1 MKINSFFLLVSLLLT
16 AIFAYACNVY
26 CQNNFKTLFIV
37 ASSLG
42 TLLYFIFLLAINY
55 NNSRTSINIKTL
67 SSLFLLI
74 NISLLFYF
82 SAENSDVSAFV
93 ILYSIIL
100 LLYASLVYAIYKI
113 KT

>member
-1 MKINSFFLLVSLLLT
+1 MKTNSFFLLVSLLLT
-16 AIFAYACNVY
+16 AIFAYAYNVY

-42 TLLYFIFLLAINY
+42 TLVYFIFLLAINY

-82 SAENSDVSAFV
+82 STENSSESAFV

-100 LLYASLVYAIYKI
+100 LLYGSFVYAILKL
-113 KT
+113 K

>member
-16 AIFAYACNVY
+16 AIFAYACNVH

-42 TLLYFIFLLAINY
+42 TLVYFIFLLAINY

-67 SSLFLLI
+67 SSFFLLI

-82 SAENSDVSAFV
+82 STKNSAESAFV
-93 ILYSIIL
+93 LLYSIIL
-100 LLYASLVYAIYKI
+100 LLYSSLVYAIYKFI
-113 KT
+113 

>member
-1 MKINSFFLLVSLLLT
+1 MKLKPFFLLISLLLT

-37 ASSLG
+37 GSSLG
-42 TLLYFIFLLAINY
+42 TLVYFIFLIAINY

-82 SAENSDVSAFV
+82 STENSAESAFI

-100 LLYASLVYAIYKI
+100 LLYTSLVYAICKI
-113 KT
+113 KI